1 MPIVRFYW
9 PHFGP
14 KHATPVLRPAFS
26 KFPHQLRSLF
36 NRSKITKIH
45 RHLKKKRDTLML
57 FPFLYYS
64 RSSIKNRLY
73 LFPDQN
79 SSKPYPSGLYSP
91 VWLKQGKY
99 SPPPPLHTL
108 PGTLRP
114 SDNTILKERA
124 HELQKRYS
132 AETHREFL
140 TNKILDF
147 L

>member
-1 MPIVRFYW
+1 
-9 PHFGP
+9 
-14 KHATPVLRPAFS
+14 
-26 KFPHQLRSLF
+26 
-36 NRSKITKIH
+36 
-45 RHLKKKRDTLML
+45 ML
-57 FPFLYYS
+57 FPFLCFS

-91 VWLKQGKY
+91 VWLIQGRY
-99 SPPPPLHTL
+99 SPPPPPPLHTL
-108 PGTLRP
+108 PYQGP

>member
-1 MPIVRFYW
+1 
-9 PHFGP
+9 
-14 KHATPVLRPAFS
+14 
-26 KFPHQLRSLF
+26 
-36 NRSKITKIH
+36 
-45 RHLKKKRDTLML
+45 ML

-91 VWLKQGKY
+91 VWLIQGRY
-99 SPPPPLHTL
+99 SPPPPRFI
-108 PGTLRP
+108 PCQGP

>member
-1 MPIVRFYW
+1 
-9 PHFGP
+9 
-14 KHATPVLRPAFS
+14 
-26 KFPHQLRSLF
+26 
-36 NRSKITKIH
+36 
-45 RHLKKKRDTLML
+45 ML
-57 FPFLYYS
+57 FPFLCFS

-79 SSKPYPSGLYSP
+79 SSKPYPSGLY
-91 VWLKQGKY
+91 
-99 SPPPPLHTL
+99 PPPP
-108 PGTLRP
+108 PRFIPCQGP